1 MRTFR
6 RQRNLPMRASWNER
20 IRIILDATSSF
31 LRPQRTSHHFA
42 QAQEF
47 FAGYLVEQSLSVD
60 NLFVFIL
67 MFSYFK
73 VPKELEP
80 RVLNY
85 GIYGAAVLRAI
96 FIRASA
102 RLSPGASS
110 PLPPAAP
117 SQAPAAPPALSPV
130 PVAVTS
136 SPRFRILTSRVS
148 ISASL

>member
-1 MRTFR
+1 M
-6 RQRNLPMRASWNER
+6 L
-20 IRIILDATSSF
+20 
-31 LRPQRTSHHFA
+31 

-73 VPKELEP
+73 VPTELEP

-96 FIRASA
+96 FIRARSFRGPA
-102 RLSPGASS
+102 VI
-110 PLPPAAP
+110 PLCAP
-117 SQAPAAPPALSPV
+117 I
-130 PVAVTS
+130 
-136 SPRFRILTSRVS
+136 RCC
-148 ISASL
+148 